1 MAHAVPSG
9 NQIGLKQWDPS
20 VSAEQ
25 IACMLHAYSSL
36 SIQGQH
42 GESRALLLLKS
53 LSQASL
59 ASSVERH
66 SSEESE
72 TIVCSLLASPE
83 REEASSASPVKSAS
97 HSLAPLSQ
105 LHKERQGSPHCSVT
119 LCWPPTGSCRCSACN
134 AILQTSRHEDAL

>member
-1 MAHAVPSG
+1 MDPGGPQAQHDLGSLPSAPVMPQSHAVIAETDNEFGSMHCVSDSACQLPHPVPSFS
-9 NQIGLKQWDPS
+9 QIGLRQWDP
-20 VSAEQ
+20 ERLCRHN
-25 IACMLHAYSSL
+25 CMQSPCLQQL
-36 SIQGQH
+36 IVQGQH

-83 REEASSASPVKSAS
+83 REEASSASPVK
-97 HSLAPLSQ
+97 
-105 LHKERQGSPHCSVT
+105 
-119 LCWPPTGSCRCSACN
+119 
-134 AILQTSRHEDAL
+134 